1 MAIKS
6 EETRHGIRIRKH
18 YATSTKI
25 SEDGLFVEKEFID
38 HEDGNKLKT
47 YNPKIKVDGRGL
59 RYIENKKAGKVYIQD
74 LVADCFCAPKPNDG
88 NYYVLVHKDGNLQN
102 DHYRNLEWRL
112 ATSAYP
118 QTTAKTADK
127 VKLTDGL
134 EISKDG
140 KVYQDGKELSVGNS
154 ISDPDLDMVVP
165 VEPYVEYERRNER
178 WKRTERKRIKVDDL
192 MDIAGYVDWNKN
204 RFKDPVILH
213 KDNDW
218 LNFDSGNLEWTDRND
233 PRYEKYK
240 NGKASAKDTLG
251 RELNGEEKWKY
262 KVKQG
267 LSGTSKVP

>member
-1 MAIKS
+1 MTMKN
-6 EETRHGIRIRKH
+6 EEIRNGVRIRKH
-18 YATSTKI
+18 FKTSTKV

-47 YNPKIKVDGRGL
+47 YNPKIHVDGKGL

-74 LVADCFCAPKPNDG
+74 LVADSFCAPKPNDG

-102 DHYRNLEWRL
+102 DNYKNLEWRL

-118 QTTAKTADK
+118 ATTAKTVDK

-134 EISKDG
+134 EIGKDG
-140 KVYQDGKELSVGNS
+140 KVYQDGKKLAVGNS
-154 ISDPDLDMVVP
+154 ISDPDLDMIVP
-165 VEPYVEYERRNER
+165 IEPYVEYERRNER

-192 MDIAGYVDWNKN
+192 MDIAGYVDGNKN

-218 LNFDSGNLEWTDRND
+218 LNFDSDNLEWTDRSD
-233 PRYEKYK
+233 PRYKKYHNRK
-240 NGKASAKDTLG
+240 VDEMNRLG
-251 RELNGEEKWKY
+251 REWNGDKWDYMEK
-262 KVKQG
+262 QERFQHI
-267 LSGTSKVP
+267 